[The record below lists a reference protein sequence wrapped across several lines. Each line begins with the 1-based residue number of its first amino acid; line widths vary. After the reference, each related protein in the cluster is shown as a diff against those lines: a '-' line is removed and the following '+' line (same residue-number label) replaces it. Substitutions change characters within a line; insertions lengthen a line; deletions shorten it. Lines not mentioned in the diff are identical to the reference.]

1 MSVNVDKLSSTP
13 VYDRQH
19 LESLFLKKSSNSH
32 DVVSSHFD
40 IYQATF
46 QAFKSENEDRT
57 TIVHCAHGTLVAV
70 FDGHCSAETSEYVV
84 RTLPQILCDRLDAAL
99 VADPDPSRRSEIVTE
114 ALINGIEEFDRS
126 LLTVV
131 QDMFKDCEKLPG
143 PEDTEDIFNV
153 FGWTK
158 QDENYK
164 IARHAVVGST
174 ALIGFFDKDAKELW
188 VACLGDSESHAGRLS
203 DSGIWEATMLNDI
216 HNASDPQEAER
227 LRNDHPGEDDLIKGR
242 HVLGMLQVTRGTL
255 GDYLLKADQ
264 QWRDI
269 LQWAYP
275 TPLPHYA
282 LNEWRTRKMSFPYLL
297 STPTVRHWTLAPGDI
312 VVFATDGVRDAQI
325 VEGMSHAERGA
336 LLISLA
342 AGQTTHPASIDSKGH
357 SFLPLNQGENVA
369 TNIIKNLLFGT
380 DDTKMARE
388 IIAPPD
394 ADEYMLSKL
403 RIARDDI
410 SVVVVKVA

>member
-1 MSVNVDKLSSTP
+1 MSVNADKDALTP
-13 VYDRQH
+13 AHDRQH
-19 LESLFLKKSSNSH
+19 LDALFLAKSKESH

-40 IYQATF
+40 VHQATF
-46 QAFKSENEDRT
+46 QAFKIRNEDRT
-57 TIVHCAHGTLVAV
+57 TIVYCAHGMLVAV
-70 FDGHCSAETSEYVV
+70 FDGHYTAETSEYVV
-84 RTLPQILCDRLDAAL
+84 RTLPQMLCDRLDAAL
-99 VADPDPSRRSEIVTE
+99 VADPHSLRRSEIITE
-114 ALINGIEEFDRS
+114 ALTNGIEEFDRS
-126 LLTVV
+126 LFTAV

-143 PEDTEDIFNV
+143 REDSEDIFNV

-158 QDENYK
+158 EDENYK
-164 IARHAVVGST
+164 IARHAVIGCT

-203 DSGIWEATMLNDI
+203 DSGTWEATMLNDI
-216 HNASDPQEAER
+216 HNAADPQEAER
-227 LRNDHPGEDDLIKGR
+227 LRNDHPGEDNLIQGNR
-242 HVLGMLQVTRGTL
+242 VLGMLTVTRAL

-275 TPLPHYA
+275 TPILIPT
-282 LNEWRTRKMSFPYLL
+282 LDEWRTSKMSFPYLL

-325 VEGMSHAERGA
+325 VEGMGHAERGA

-342 AGQTTHPASIDSKGH
+342 AGQTTHPASTDSKGH
-357 SFLPLNQGENVA
+357 SFLPLNQGDNVA
-369 TNIIKNLLFGT
+369 TNIIKNLLFGS

-388 IIAPPD
+388 TIAPPD
-394 ADEYMLSKL
+394 ADEDMLYNMN
-403 RIARDDI
+403 IIRDDI